1 MAQRNEY
8 WDTSQVIF
16 VLVPGS
22 PMASLIALNL
32 LIKHLPAMQETL
44 VQFLGQGRSAG
55 EGVGYPL
62 QYSWA
67 GLENSI
73 DFGIDHLVMSKC
85 RVISCVVGRQCLL

>member
-1 MAQRNEY
+1 MRNIEVYGYIFIVISMAQRNEY

-67 GLENSI
+67 GLENSM
-73 DFGIDHLVMSKC
+73 DC
-85 RVISCVVGRQCLL
+85 